1 MNSLQQAGYGYMFW
15 WAVDKIA
22 ARPKNAYFVRGSIYS
37 LGEHCLRVKDA
48 FVLLNE
54 KCPYIA
60 KKNGIDMEYYNEMRA
75 KMRDFDGV
83 INFDPD
89 EMDENFPGWNAKKGD
104 KEVDFEPYSWIMM
117 RSAVVYYDLY
127 AAFGKKFLQG
137 ERSYDYDNVD
147 AVLRDNGYRDVLK
160 VLEDQILNPINPVK
174 VNGEKREGTMQQ
186 AFHWLKK
193 DSIEATQ
200 LKGEYYVDK
209 YLKQLK
215 EAKTIQ
221 EIGCINRNIIL
232 DWYKHKFERSKIDE
246 EDWMPVWK
254 RYKTLINT
262 TPSPTIDESLAHVR
276 ERADKMLKRHS

>member
-60 KKNGIDMEYYNEMRA
+60 EKNGIDMEYYNEMRA
-75 KMRDFDGV
+75 KMNDFDGV

-104 KEVDFEPYSWIMM
+104 NEVDFKPYSWILM

-147 AVLRDNGYRDVLK
+147 AVLRDNGYSDVLK
-160 VLEDQILNPINPVK
+160 VLEDQILNPINPVT

-186 AFHWLKK
+186 VFHWLKRNL
-193 DSIEATQ
+193 IEDIQ
-200 LKGEYYVDK
+200 IKGEFYIDK
-209 YLKQLK
+209 YLNQAK
-215 EAKTIQ
+215 EAKIIQ
-221 EIGCINRNIIL
+221 EVNSINL
-232 DWYKHKFERSKIDE
+232 DKNLDRYKQLFEKSKIDE
-246 EDWMPVWK
+246 EEWSPILK
-254 RYKTLINT
+254 RYGDLIHSISSLSN
-262 TPSPTIDESLAHVR
+262 DQSLAFV
-276 ERADKMLKRHS
+276 EKRADKLLKIS